1 MFQRQPKPSWP
12 ASAKQQ
18 TAALRLKHL
27 SSTRTPFARTL
38 PMLGCCCADG
48 RAYVSFG
55 KLLVRQRRFG
65 EAEQLYQD
73 GCRMTEN
80 INPHI
85 WQVGAM
91 PDVDARTAFVM
102 RSGRLCLLEASH
114 IPGRQSCHVPQRH
127 RYRTSWLRSRRC
139 TSQQP
144 GIPIIAPGCLTCHMC
159 LVGCI

>member
-1 MFQRQPKPSWP
+1 M
-12 ASAKQQ
+12 
-18 TAALRLKHL
+18 KHL

-38 PMLGCCCADG
+38 PMLECCCADG

-85 WQVGAM
+85 WQVGPM
-91 PDVDARTAFVM
+91 PDADAQLDSHRTLIWQAVSAGDQPYPREAGLPCAPVAQLVDIMA
-102 RSGRLCLLEASH
+102 
-114 IPGRQSCHVPQRH
+114 
-127 RYRTSWLRSRRC
+127 
-139 TSQQP
+139 SQQTVH
-144 GIPIIAPGCLTCHMC
+144 IAAPRRLLRQYLPPQNYHRTPQQLLTVCHQAG
-159 LVGCI
+159 VPEHTVIR